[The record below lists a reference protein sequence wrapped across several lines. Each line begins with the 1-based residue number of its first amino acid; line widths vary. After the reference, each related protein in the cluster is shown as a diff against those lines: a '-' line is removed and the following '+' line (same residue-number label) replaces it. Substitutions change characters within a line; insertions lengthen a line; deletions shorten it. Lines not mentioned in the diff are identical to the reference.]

1 MQSHERRAGVTK
13 QHGFKLTG
21 VIEIK
26 GCFGMVCT
34 KERLNKQEYRGVTG
48 KEEKERGWED
58 NVKSKKNIVNKTTV
72 TKSLKID

>member
-1 MQSHERRAGVTK
+1 MQSHERHAGGTK

-58 NVKSKKNIVNKTTV
+58 NVKSKKTLLIKLQ
-72 TKSLKID
+72 SLNHLK